1 MRRHLKVFTT
11 EGCIYPGD
19 VPLYAPE
26 MNEVRSLIQ
35 TNLGSP
41 KELYQEENYCV
52 VEMEY
57 YYSKFETAK
66 LLKIMD
72 ENSLLLNGYEIRFVI
87 NGLYTVMR
95 HNNNN
100 NNSRKRRLD

>member
-1 MRRHLKVFTT
+1 MMKMRRHLKVFTT

-19 VPLYAPE
+19 VPQDAPKVE
-26 MNEVRSLIQ
+26 EVRTLIQ

-66 LLKIMD
+66 LLKILD
-72 ENSLLLNGYEIRFVI
+72 ENCLLLNGYEIRFVI

-95 HNNNN
+95 HND
-100 NNSRKRRLD
+100 SRKRRLL